1 LISQSRF
8 ADLAHAFESPPLT
21 PPDRDPPPAC
31 LHPGTPVLQFR
42 QAYTP
47 PPPPAQEEE
56 LSGDRLHAQRLE
68 ELGRLAAGIAHDV
81 NNLLTVVLGETDLLL
96 DDGGGQTAPGLQEIR
111 RAALRARRLTQGVLS
126 LSRRDDDQPQAVDV
140 TAALGDMVGLL
151 GRLAGPNIHLRARL
165 EEGLPRVL
173 LAPRHLDQVVMNLAV
188 NARDAM
194 PDGGTL
200 TVLAAVDEGWGLT
213 RGGGGRPRGVR
224 IQVSDTGV
232 GMDAAT
238 RRRIFDRFFTTKAEG
253 KGTGLG
259 LATVAQI
266 VREAGGR
273 VEVESAPGRGTTFTV
288 RLPAA
293 EPGPARGG
301 GCPSGNGRS
310 ENGSRGPRPVAA
322 EPAPAQTVLV
332 VEDDEQ
338 VRGLV
343 ERFLSR
349 KGLEVLSAGS
359 AAEGLT
365 LLEDRGPDVRLVLT
379 DVNLPDMNGP
389 RLWEEASDR
398 VIGMR
403 VIYMSGFELADLP
416 DLEVDLEGSGFVSK
430 PFDLKDLA
438 AEVDRVLALE

>member
-1 LISQSRF
+1 MISPSRF
-8 ADLAHAFESPPLT
+8 ADLAHAFDSASLT

-31 LHPGTPVLQFR
+31 LHPSTPVLQFR
-42 QAYTP
+42 QAAAAP
-47 PPPPAQEEE
+47 PLPAREEE

-96 DDGGGQTAPGLQEIR
+96 DDTGGDTAPGLQEIR
-111 RAALRARRLTQGVLS
+111 TAALRARRLTRGVLS
-126 LSRRDDDQPQAVDV
+126 LSRRDDDEPQPVDV

-151 GRLAGPNIHLRARL
+151 GRLAGPDIHLRARL

-173 LAPRHLDQVVMNLAV
+173 MAPRHLDQVVMNLAV

-200 TVLAAVDEGWGLT
+200 TVDATADEGWSLT

-232 GMDAAT
+232 GMDAET
-238 RRRIFDRFFTTKAEG
+238 RRRIFDRFFTTKGEG
-253 KGTGLG
+253 EGTGIG

-273 VEVESAPGRGTTFTV
+273 IEVESAPGRGTTFTV

-293 EPGPARGG
+293 ETAPDGNPPDGTSVM
-301 GCPSGNGRS
+301 PSSNGTHAS
-310 ENGSRGPRPVAA
+310 VASS
-322 EPAPAQTVLV
+322 VLL

-343 ERFLSR
+343 ERFLNR
-349 KGLEVLSAGS
+349 KGLEVLAAGS
-359 AAEGLT
+359 AAEGLR
-365 LLEDRGPDVRLVLT
+365 LLEDRGPEVRLVLT

-389 RLWEEASDR
+389 QLWEEASSR
-398 VIGMR
+398 IIGMR
-403 VIYMSGFELADLP
+403 VIYMSGFELADLS

>member
-1 LISQSRF
+1 M
-8 ADLAHAFESPPLT
+8 
-21 PPDRDPPPAC
+21 
-31 LHPGTPVLQFR
+31 LQFR
-42 QAYTP
+42 PATAAP
-47 PPPPAQEEE
+47 PSPAREEE

-96 DDGGGQTAPGLQEIR
+96 DDGGSDTASGLQEIR
-111 RAALRARRLTQGVLS
+111 KAVLRARRLTQGVLS
-126 LSRRDDDQPQAVDV
+126 LSRRDDDQPQPVDV

-151 GRLAGPNIHLRARL
+151 GRLAGPNIHLRAQL

-173 LAPRHLDQVVMNLAV
+173 VAPRHLDQVVMNLAV

-200 TVLAAVDEGWGLT
+200 TIHAAADEGWSLT

-232 GMDAAT
+232 GMDTET

-253 KGTGLG
+253 EGTGLG

-273 VEVESAPGRGTTFTV
+273 IEVESAPGRGTTFTV

-293 EPGPARGG
+293 GPAASLS
-301 GCPSGNGRS
+301 PPNGTS
-310 ENGSRGPRPVAA
+310 VVPISNGAC
-322 EPAPAQTVLV
+322 APGASSVLL

-343 ERFLSR
+343 GRFLRR
-349 KGLEVLSAGS
+349 KGLDVLSAGS
-359 AAEGLT
+359 AAEGLA
-365 LLEDRGPDVRLVLT
+365 LLEDRGPEVRLVLT

-389 RLWEEASDR
+389 QLWKEASGR

-438 AEVDRVLALE
+438 AEVDRVLALD